1 LPNHLYRS
9 VLAIVATLI
18 FYWSSFTKMSGV
30 EIFFSLFWLILINLV
45 IYWFTKK
52 ILQNEKVYKK
62 RLDKE

>member
-9 VLAIVATLI
+9 VLAIAATLI
-18 FYWSSFTKMSGV
+18 FYWSSFTNMSGV
-30 EIFFSLFWLILINLV
+30 EILFSLFWLILINLV

>member
-1 LPNHLYRS
+1 
-9 VLAIVATLI
+9 
-18 FYWSSFTKMSGV
+18 MSGI